1 MFHMFSEVSGPT
13 SESAIT
19 ASSQSLG
26 HGKFHACAFIWLFK
40 SYFRKP
46 SFCTAKSCLVTIMG
60 LNGSWPHRRAFAC
73 WQPLPALQR
82 SEVTDFSGKVHF
94 SSAPKQVEARTA
106 LFTQTAHGKC
116 EGLNHLIL
124 SAVDCWDFLVNDSFQ
139 NLTSSLKKLFHLWS
153 YFIGALRGRHTLE
166 TWSSNENLQK
176 AECGAPLTEI

>member
-1 MFHMFSEVSGPT
+1 MFYMFSEVSGPT

-19 ASSQSLG
+19 ASSQGLG

-94 SSAPKQVEARTA
+94 SSTPKQVEARTA

-116 EGLNHLIL
+116 ERLNQHIFLVLQTIEM
-124 SAVDCWDFLVNDSFQ
+124 LVNDSFQ
-139 NLTSSLKKLFHLWS
+139 NSLSSFLKELFFLSAVIFHRS
-153 YFIGALRGRHTLE
+153 PEGQTHT
-166 TWSSNENLQK
+166 WK
-176 AECGAPLTEI
+176 MKI